1 LPFEKGEIKGVGPPP
16 CETCRPDD
24 PYPENRQALEIFNL
38 CGDEW
43 IRAGMDGM
51 IVALPSSSV
60 ESVMNILEI
69 TGKKRRMQIFNQVKM
84 VSRAI
89 VKEKAKERDQEKK

>member
-1 LPFEKGEIKGVGPPP
+1 
-16 CETCRPDD
+16 
-24 PYPENRQALEIFNL
+24 
-38 CGDEW
+38 
-43 IRAGMDGM
+43 MDGM

-89 VKEKAKERDQEKK
+89 VKEKAKERDQEKQ